1 VCGRYTLTSDA
12 DEVVESFDVPPLSFD
27 HHPRYNIAPGQ
38 EAPVCARDS
47 RGRRIGL
54 MRWGLVP
61 ARADEPRGG
70 FINARGETVGRTP
83 SFRDAFL
90 RRRCLVPADG
100 FYEWHRSAGGKVP
113 YYFRPASGPLVAF
126 AGIWERW
133 ARPGREPRFGFAIL
147 TTEANEDVAAIHD
160 RMPVVI
166 PPGKR
171 LVWLDP
177 DAPPDQVAALIRT
190 APSGSFVPRR
200 VSTRVNSA
208 HVDDPTLLEAVDA

>member
-12 DEVVESFDVPPLSFD
+12 QELVEAFDVPPLSFE

-38 EAPVCARDS
+38 EAPVCAGDA

-61 ARADEPRGG
+61 SWADEHRGG
-70 FINARGETVGRTP
+70 FINARGETVNRTP
-83 SFRDAFL
+83 SFRDAFR

-100 FYEWHRSAGGKVP
+100 FYEWRRSARGKVP
-113 YYFRPASGPLVAF
+113 YYFRPASDLLVSF

-133 ARPGREPRFGFAIL
+133 ERPGGEPRFGFAVL
-147 TTEANEDVAAIHD
+147 TTAANEDVEPIHD

-166 PPGKR
+166 PPDAR
-171 LVWLDP
+171 LAWLAP
-177 DAPPDQVAALIRT
+177 DTPPDDLSDLIRK
-190 APSGSFVPRR
+190 APSGSFIPRR
-200 VSTRVNSA
+200 VSARVNSPRA
-208 HVDDPTLLEAVDA
+208 DDATLLESVDA

>member
-12 DEVVESFDVPPLSFD
+12 EEVVEAFDVPPLSFD

-38 EAPVCARDS
+38 EAPVCARDV
-47 RGRRIGL
+47 RGRRVGL

-61 ARADEPRGG
+61 SWADEPRSG
-70 FINARGETVGRTP
+70 FINARGETVGRTR

-100 FYEWHRSAGGKVP
+100 FFEWHRSAGGGVP
-113 YYFRPASGPLVAF
+113 YYFRAASDRLVSF

-133 ARPGREPRFGFAIL
+133 ARPDAEPRFGFAIL
-147 TTEANEDVAAIHD
+147 TTAANEEVASVHD

-166 PPGKR
+166 PPHER
-171 LVWLDP
+171 AIWIDP
-177 DAPPDQVAALIRT
+177 DAPPDRVGALIRT
-190 APSGSFVPRR
+190 APPGTFVPRR
-200 VSTRVNSA
+200 VSTKVNSPRL
-208 HVDDPTLLEAVDA
+208 DDPSLLEAMEG

>member
-12 DEVVESFDVPPLSFD
+12 QEVVEAFDVPPLSFE

-38 EAPVCARDS
+38 EAPVCATDL

-61 ARADEPRGG
+61 SWADEPRGG

-90 RRRCLVPADG
+90 RRRCLVPGDG
-100 FYEWHRSAGGKVP
+100 FYEWRRSARGKVP
-113 YYFRPASGPLVAF
+113 YYFRPASDLLVSF

-133 ARPGREPRFGFAIL
+133 ARPGAEPRFGFAIL
-147 TTEANEDVAAIHD
+147 TTEANEEVASIHH

-166 PPGKR
+166 PPDSR
-171 LVWLDP
+171 LAWLDP
-177 DAPPDQVAALIRT
+177 DTSPEDLSALIRA
-190 APSGSFVPRR
+190 APSGTFIPRR
-200 VSTRVNSA
+200 VSTRVNSPR
-208 HVDDPTLLEAVDA
+208 VDDPTLLEAVDA